1 MKKIILNLLIA
12 LCLIICTYFIT
23 IYNLKI
29 EQVEKTEQ
37 GELITINGQKYFYE
51 F

>member
-12 LCLIICTYFIT
+12 LCLIICTYFAT
-23 IYNLKI
+23 IYNLRI
-29 EQVEKTEQ
+29 DRIRITEQ
-37 GELITINGQKYFYE
+37 GELITINGQDYFYE